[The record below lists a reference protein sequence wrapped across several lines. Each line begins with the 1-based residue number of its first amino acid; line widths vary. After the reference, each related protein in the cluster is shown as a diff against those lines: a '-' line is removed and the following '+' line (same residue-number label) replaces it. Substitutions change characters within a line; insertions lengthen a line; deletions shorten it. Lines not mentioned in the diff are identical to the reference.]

1 MSTLYTDNIR
11 ANNASQIT
19 VPTGQKIV
27 GTDSGSIVAPGHV
40 IQTVFAQSTAYVQT
54 SVSDLTAPVDCLS
67 ATITPK
73 SSSSKILVLASHIV
87 GGSADGIGV
96 NVFLKR
102 GGTLLPISEIGGDT
116 AGLMVY
122 GIARPNDHSAHHGF
136 QHLNSPNT
144 TSATTYTV
152 AIGRYGG
159 SGTANYHMNGTKDK
173 NTLTLM
179 EIAQ

>member
-1 MSTLYTDNIR
+1 MSTLSVDTI
-11 ANNASQIT
+11 
-19 VPTGQKIV
+19 TGQTATAKV
-27 GTDSGSIVAPGHV
+27 KLPAGSVL
-40 IQTVFAQSTAYVQT
+40 QTVFAQSTAAVST
-54 SVSDLTAPVDCLS
+54 SVSDLNSPVDCLS

-73 SSSSKILVLASHIV
+73 YSSSKILVLASHVV
-87 GGSADGIGV
+87 GGAADGVGV

-102 GGTLLPISEIGGDT
+102 GGTLLPTSEIGGDT

-122 GIARPNDHSAHHGF
+122 GIARSQDHSAHHAF

-159 SGTANYHMNGTKDK
+159 SSSAHYHMNGTKDK

-179 EIAQ
+179 EISQ

>member
-1 MSTLYTDNIR
+1 MGSTLTVDNIVGATTA
-11 ANNASQIT
+11 ANVKMPA
-19 VPTGQKIV
+19 
-27 GTDSGSIVAPGHV
+27 GSVL
-40 IQTVFAQSTAYVQT
+40 QTVFAQSTAAVST
-54 SVSDLTAPVDCLS
+54 SVSDLASPVDCLS

-73 SSSSKILVLASHIV
+73 DSSSKILVLASHIV
-87 GGSADGIGV
+87 GGSANDIGV

-102 GGTLLPISEIGGDT
+102 GGTLLPTSEIGGDT

-122 GIARPNDHSAHHGF
+122 GIARPNDHSAHHSF
-136 QHLNSPNT
+136 QHLNSPST
-144 TSATTYTV
+144 TNATTYTV

-179 EIAQ
+179 EISV

>member
-1 MSTLYTDNIR
+1 MSTLSVDTI
-11 ANNASQIT
+11 
-19 VPTGQKIV
+19 TGQTTSGNVKFPA
-27 GTDSGSIVAPGHV
+27 GTVL
-40 IQTVFAQSTAYVQT
+40 QTVFAQSTAVVAT

-73 SSSSKILVLASHIV
+73 YSSSKILVLASHVV
-87 GGSADGIGV
+87 GGGADGVGV

-102 GGTLLPISEIGGDT
+102 GGTLLPTSEIGGDT

-122 GIARPNDHSAHHGF
+122 GIARPQDMSAHHAF

-159 SGTANYHMNGTKDK
+159 SSSAYYHMNGTKDK

-179 EIAQ
+179 EISV

>member
-1 MSTLYTDNIR
+1 MGSTLIVDTIQGATTA
-11 ANNASQIT
+11 ANVKFPA
-19 VPTGQKIV
+19 
-27 GTDSGSIVAPGHV
+27 GSVL
-40 IQTVFAQSTAYVQT
+40 QTVFAQSTAAVST
-54 SVSDLTAPVDCLS
+54 AVSDLTAPVDCLS

-73 SSSSKILVLASHIV
+73 YSSSKILVLASHVV

-102 GGTLLPISEIGGDT
+102 GGTLLPTSEIGGDT

-122 GIARPNDHSAHHGF
+122 GIARPNDHSAHHAF
-136 QHLNSPNT
+136 QHLNSPST
-144 TSATTYTV
+144 TNATTYTV

-173 NTLTLM
+173 NTLTLL
-179 EIAQ
+179 EISQ

>member
-1 MSTLYTDNIR
+1 MTSIIKADNI
-11 ANNASQIT
+11 ST
-19 VPTGQKIV
+19 V
-27 GTDSGSIVAPGHV
+27 SGSGTLSVASGTTLHAPGHV

-54 SVSDLTAPVDCLS
+54 SVSDLTSPVDCLS

-122 GIARPNDHSAHHGF
+122 GIARPNDHSAHHSF
-136 QHLNSPNT
+136 QHLNSPAT
-144 TSATTYTV
+144 TNATTYTV

-179 EIAQ
+179 EISV

>member
-1 MSTLYTDNIR
+1 MTSIIKADNISTVSGSSTLSV
-11 ANNASQIT
+11 AS
-19 VPTGQKIV
+19 
-27 GTDSGSIVAPGHV
+27 GTTLHAPGHV

-54 SVSDLTAPVDCLS
+54 SVSDLTSPVDCLS

>member
-1 MSTLYTDNIR
+1 MASIVSVEQLKGLASGSTPNTI
-11 ANNASQIT
+11 SI
-19 VPTGQKIV
+19 PTGQ
-27 GTDSGSIVAPGHV
+27 TLHAPGHV

-73 SSSSKILVLASHIV
+73 STSSKILVLASHIV
-87 GGSADGIGV
+87 GSGTAGVGV
-96 NVFLKR
+96 NVFFKR
-102 GGTLLPISEIGGDT
+102 NGTLLPTSEIGGDT
-116 AGLMVY
+116 AGLFVY

-144 TSATTYTV
+144 TNATTYTV

-159 SGTANYHMNGTKDK
+159 SGAAYYHMNGTKDK

>member
-122 GIARPNDHSAHHGF
+122 GIARPNDHSAHHSF
-136 QHLNSPNT
+136 QHLNSPAT
-144 TSATTYTV
+144 TNATTYTV

-159 SGTANYHMNGTKDK
+159 SGTGYVGWHNNKSRSS
-173 NTLTLM
+173 LTLM

>member
-1 MSTLYTDNIR
+1 MSTLSVDTI
-11 ANNASQIT
+11 
-19 VPTGQKIV
+19 TGQTAAGNVKFPA
-27 GTDSGSIVAPGHV
+27 GTVL
-40 IQTVFAQSTAYVQT
+40 QTIFAQSTAAVST
-54 SVSDLTAPVDCLS
+54 SVSSLGSPVDCLS

-73 SSSSKILVLASHIV
+73 YSSSKILVLASHVV

-102 GGTLLPISEIGGDT
+102 GGTLLPTSEIGGDT

-122 GIARPNDHSAHHGF
+122 GIARPNDHSAYHSF

-179 EIAQ
+179 EVSV